1 MVLPAVRIARYGFP
15 LTEDSLFFFN
25 SVARE
30 YDFLTHDPA
39 WAIDFAPNGTRLGL
53 GEIMTRKR
61 YADTLEAIA
70 HNGAD
75 AFYSGTIANST
86 VRALQA
92 QNGIMTMEDLE
103 NYRIISRKPVETFY
117 RGYRVLG
124 CGAPASGAVT
134 LSVLKTVE
142 GYADFG
148 DLDMLNLST
157 HRLVE
162 AMRFGYAQRASLGDP
177 AFVDGMDQ
185 YQQEM
190 LDEEKSATTRGKIS
204 DSHTLNISAYDPS
217 GFEILEDHGTSHVVS
232 ADENGMAISLTTTI
246 NLIFG
251 NRIMVPETGVI
262 LNNEMDGRQ
271 RFSNSVRTLEGAQSR
286 LT

>member
-15 LTEDSLFFFN
+15 LTEDNLFFFN
-25 SVARE
+25 LVTRE
-30 YDFLTHDPA
+30 YDFLAHDPT
-39 WAIDFAPNGTRLGL
+39 WALDFAPNGTRLGL

-61 YADTLEAIA
+61 YANTLEAIA
-70 HNGAD
+70 YNGAD
-75 AFYSGTIANST
+75 AFYSGAIANST

-92 QNGIMTMEDLE
+92 QNGTMTLDDLE
-103 NYRIISRKPVETFY
+103 SYRVISRKPVESIY

-134 LSVLKTVE
+134 MSVLKTVE

-148 DLDMLNLST
+148 ALDMLNLST

-177 AFVDGMDQ
+177 GFVDGMEK

-190 LDEEKSATTRGKIS
+190 FDEVRSATTRGKIS
-204 DSHTLNISAYDPS
+204 DFHTLNVSAYDPS
-217 GFEILEDHGTSHVVS
+217 GFEIVEDHGTSHIVT
-232 ADENGMAISLTTTI
+232 ADKDGLAISLTSTI

-262 LNNEMDGRQ
+262 LNDEMEGR
-271 RFSNSVRTLEGAQSR
+271 RYTSDYARTGKGGS
-286 LT
+286 